1 MQVSLSLH
9 HHSQANSHK
18 HHSYITKSFPH
29 CGEVSC
35 PLIGH
40 NLLPACD
47 AVANDRMRILNEW
60 NYTLAKISSL
70 IVAHNMQTK
79 FFVCNNRTTC
89 VIRTLFVLLKCKC

>member
-70 IVAHNMQTK
+70 IVAHYAN
-79 FFVCNNRTTC
+79 
-89 VIRTLFVLLKCKC
+89 